1 MLGFGTPGRE
11 GGRGSLS
18 VGCAVGG
25 RAEPVCSEGP
35 PDAVGGSTRCSGRL
49 PPACFQSLLPA
60 HGRPRGPE
68 QLGEVIGRRS
78 AAV

>member
-1 MLGFGTPGRE
+1 MGQPVSRLCGGGPGRA
-11 GGRGSLS
+11 RLL
-18 VGCAVGG
+18 
-25 RAEPVCSEGP
+25 R
-35 PDAVGGSTRCSGRL
+35 GSTRCSGRVH
-49 PPACFQSLLPA
+49 PMQWASSPGLLPVAPAA